1 MYRPCPFSA
10 AIALHRQVIEQGAE
24 GSMAV
29 GSILLGIVAGLFA
42 FATALLNGHGLGWAF
57 GAYVAAGFVTS
68 LAGLALVM
76 LRPRS
81 AGAAAQPLLKTHRAA

>member
-1 MYRPCPFSA
+1 
-10 AIALHRQVIEQGAE
+10 
-24 GSMAV
+24 MAV
-29 GSILLGIVAGLFA
+29 GSILLGIVAGVVA
-42 FATALLNGHGLGWAF
+42 FATALLNGHGLGLAF

-81 AGAAAQPLLKTHRAA
+81 EGASAQPVLKTQRAA